1 MTEPSPAA
9 RSVADRIEAALLAAA
24 VGDALGAPYE
34 FTRPAAPP
42 PLPTGYIGG
51 GAFNWSPGETTDDT
65 DMTLAV
71 SEAIGADGGRVQP
84 ATVLAGF
91 LRWFEGRPRDIGHQ
105 TARALAAH
113 RGAAPDPAPR
123 FAAGEQGLGNGS
135 LMRTAPVG
143 LAHAAA
149 LARADAAK
157 DEHAVAGVLADL
169 TADARAVSA
178 ITHDHP
184 VNNDACAA
192 FSILVA
198 ALAAGRAPDDALAL
212 ARRAL
217 AADPQGAAFP
227 PHLEARLHE
236 VADRP
241 NPADLWPLPRSGY
254 VLDTL
259 RSGLWAALVATP
271 DTAWPGLAL
280 LATGGDDS
288 DTHATVA
295 AAALGARFGLAWL
308 PAWCLAGLCA
318 EVGDGGRKRERVWG
332 SARGT
337 GAGE

>member
-1 MTEPSPAA
+1 MTEPRPADLP
-9 RSVADRIEAALLAAA
+9 VADRIEAALLAAA

-71 SEAIGADGGRVQP
+71 SEAIVADGGRVQP

-91 LRWFEGRPRDIGHQ
+91 LRWFEGRPRDIGRQ

-113 RGAAPDPAPR
+113 HGAAPDPAPR

-157 DEHAVAGVLADL
+157 DEHAVAATLAAVV
-169 TADARAVSA
+169 ADARAVSA

-192 FSILVA
+192 FSLLVA
-198 ALAAGRAPDDALAL
+198 ALAAGHDPHGALAL
-212 ARRAL
+212 TRRAL
-217 AADPQGAAFP
+217 AADPQGAAFL
-227 PHLEARLHE
+227 PHLQALHHE

-308 PAWCLAGLCA
+308 PDWCLPGLCA
-318 EVGDGGRKRERVWG
+318 EVGDGGRKRERVWA
-332 SARGT
+332 SARGM
-337 GAGE
+337 GAG